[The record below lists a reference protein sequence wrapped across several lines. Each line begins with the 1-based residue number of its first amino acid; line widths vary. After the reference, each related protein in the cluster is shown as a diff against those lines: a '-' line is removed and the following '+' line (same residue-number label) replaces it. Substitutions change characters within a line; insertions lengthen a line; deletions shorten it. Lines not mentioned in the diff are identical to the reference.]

1 MYLIDSA
8 PANPLL
14 CGDLAPSIQELRL
27 ELERIYVT
35 RSPPS
40 TAALGRTQQPVL
52 CSLPLHPLPTHRI
65 RIKIRTPH
73 PSIPVHATR
82 EAVISATEP
91 LPMPAMGDTGGGYMR
106 SGRAVES
113 PTTGASVSSPGHSV
127 QTKYAGT
134 PIHRYRLCCVCV
146 RASCRGS
153 CEPRSI
159 LCTAIHPI
167 SFIGHRTSI
176 SSPTAPPC

>member
-1 MYLIDSA
+1 M
-8 PANPLL
+8 
-14 CGDLAPSIQELRL
+14 
-27 ELERIYVT
+27 RIGKDICDT
-35 RSPPS
+35 FPPS
-40 TAALGRTQQPVL
+40 TAALGRTQQTVL

-134 PIHRYRLCCVCV
+134 PYPSLSVVLCM
-146 RASCRGS
+146 R
-153 CEPRSI
+153 PRI
-159 LCTAIHPI
+159 LQRFLQT
-167 SFIGHRTSI
+167 SFNPLHSY
-176 SSPTAPPC
+176 PPNFFH